1 LISFF
6 TIWLAVQATGFKFVT
21 ADANGNGGECPIRFK
36 LMHVPT
42 DKLHFCKEVTRR
54 PAEFPSGKPPTQ
66 AEGQAGA
73 DKLNELLDALKRL

>member
-1 LISFF
+1 
-6 TIWLAVQATGFKFVT
+6 
-21 ADANGNGGECPIRFK
+21 
-36 LMHVPT
+36 MHVPT